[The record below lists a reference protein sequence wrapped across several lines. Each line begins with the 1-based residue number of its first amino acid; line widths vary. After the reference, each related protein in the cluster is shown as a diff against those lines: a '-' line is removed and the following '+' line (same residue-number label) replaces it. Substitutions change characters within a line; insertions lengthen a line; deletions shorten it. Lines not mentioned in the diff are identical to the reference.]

1 MNKFILYSEN
11 DEKVKT
17 KIKVPSKN
25 HKLRSQMKSEE
36 SKEMRVEEAF
46 EVIKE
51 KIDEENKDYQDVFK
65 NDGRFEDKYIDEE
78 TGALNLHIPE
88 ARENM
93 KEKMDIQLRLLNHMG
108 SSETQRKKSNTSKL
122 ILLKTN

>member
-36 SKEMRVEEAF
+36 SKKMTVEEAF
-46 EVIKE
+46 EVIE
-51 KIDEENKDYQDVFK
+51 DMIDEENKDYQGEYK
-65 NDGRFEDKYIDEE
+65 NDGRFEDKYFDEE
-78 TGALNLHIPE
+78 TGALNLRIPE
-88 ARENM
+88 AREKM
-93 KEKMDIQLRLLNHMG
+93 KEKMPGQLRLLNHMG
-108 SSETQRKKSNTSKL
+108 TSQTQRKKSNTSKL